1 MIHKW
6 KQNDAK
12 NVIFRFYMCLFT
24 PSPLIPPLCFFWYW
38 LCVFSYMCEK
48 GREGEKIVVNILM
61 IKKLLFLIYEITT
74 SMNNFNVAISYDY
87 LWYVLT
93 IQLASILNF
102 CITHSFLFYTF
113 LSIQSDFFHQI
124 LLFMTLS
131 WAAQTFTIHFN
142 IDIQ

>member
-1 MIHKW
+1 MKTKW
-6 KQNDAK
+6 CQKCYLSILY
-12 NVIFRFYMCLFT
+12 VFVHSLSSHT
-24 PSPLIPPLCFFWYW
+24 PSLFLLILIVCE
-38 LCVFSYMCEK
+38 CVFSYMCEK

-61 IKKLLFLIYEITT
+61 IKKLLFLIYKITT
-74 SMNNFNVAISYDY
+74 SMNNFNVVISYDY